1 MRISILGTL
10 EVATADAEPVVVGGF
25 RVRALLAVLAL
36 EAGRIVTSERLIDAL
51 WPDEPP
57 VNAAN
62 ALQTL
67 VRRLRVALRPYEIV
81 QSRPGGYLLA
91 INPAQVDALHFRTL
105 TRAAHSPQDA
115 GPSQALGSPHH
126 ARFPQD
132 ARASRDAGSLGP
144 PRSSPEAGS
153 PREASA
159 AWEAGASGTA
169 MLDEALALWRGAALA
184 DLGGVPYLANVAAG
198 LEEDRL
204 AAVEARAEV
213 RLAAGE
219 PADLAAEVSA
229 HPLRERLCALEMRGL
244 AAAGRQADA
253 LALFER
259 TRGTL
264 ADELGVDPGPE
275 LRAAHLAV
283 VSGDVPVR
291 QAAPKRRDLPK
302 GNVRVPL
309 TTFIGRED
317 ELDLLTAV
325 LGHARMVTIVGPG
338 GAGKTRLAGEAALRM
353 GARFDGTWMVE
364 LAPVT
369 DPAAVPGAVLD
380 ALGLRDDR
388 PGYSRKDPVPGT
400 PHQGPGPLQ
409 QVVEA
414 LGERRVLI
422 VLDNCEHLVDAA
434 ARLADDLLTSC
445 PGVHVLATSREP
457 LGVSGERLVP
467 IPPLEPPPT
476 GVGAARAA
484 EYPSVRLLLDRATA
498 ARPAFA
504 LDEENVAAVVA
515 LCRRLDGMPLAIELA
530 AARLRTMTPR
540 QLADRIDDRFRLL
553 TGGSRTAL
561 PRQQTLRAVV
571 EWSWDLLDE
580 PERELARRFAIFAGG
595 ATLESVEAV
604 CGGTADVLG
613 ALADKSLV
621 QVSPEGRYSML
632 ETIRAYASD
641 RLAEAGEGD
650 TYRRRHVVHLLDL
663 AERAVPELRTGAQI
677 EWIERLSAER
687 DDYAV
692 ALRWALDQR
701 DVELALRLC
710 AALNWYWWMCGY
722 RRDGATWARQVLDL
736 AGDSP
741 PEGLVRVYTAC
752 LFADGVDRFAAIVS
766 DRPAMEALSAHMDEL
781 IEAAE
786 REGPTHPLLLIARA
800 VMAGAS
806 GRDEHAAAL
815 LDRYAASDDLWLAS
829 SAKMMGGPHRS
840 EKALEQAVAGFRK
853 LGERW
858 GLSEALLNLA
868 ALRAERGERA
878 DELIAETVSLTSEWV
893 SPEETISTLTRLAT
907 LRAQSGDLDGAAAD
921 LAKARLGTAGRA
933 AAGITD
939 PARARRGVDEEI
951 SAFTLIQLGLG
962 EAALAYRLGDIEESL
977 AAYRGLFGLL
987 TEAPAIPQLA
997 VAVRTGYG
1005 RALAAGG
1012 DPEAGLEQHR
1022 LALGL
1027 LGATPDLPY
1036 LSVVLAG
1043 CALAELAG
1051 GAPERAAVL
1060 FGASA
1065 AVEPPDIAADTVA
1078 GTVSARAALG
1088 DSRYDGLHGKGA
1100 AMTRQEVY
1108 EMIGSIT

>member
-10 EVATADAEPVVVGGF
+10 EVTGAEPIAVGGF
-25 RVRALLAVLAL
+25 RLRALLAILAL
-36 EAGRIVTSERLIDAL
+36 EAGRTVTSERLIDML
-51 WPDEPP
+51 WPQEPP

-81 QSRPGGYLLA
+81 ESRAGGYVLA
-91 INPAQVDALHFRTL
+91 VDAEEVDALRFRRL
-105 TRAAHSPQDA
+105 TGFAKLDLIGLAK
-115 GPSQALGSPHH
+115 
-126 ARFPQD
+126 
-132 ARASRDAGSLGP
+132 
-144 PRSSPEAGS
+144 
-153 PREASA
+153 
-159 AWEAGASGTA
+159 
-169 MLDEALALWRGAALA
+169 LDEALALWRGPALA
-184 DLGGVPYLANVAAG
+184 GLGAVPYLANVAAG

-204 AAVEARAEV
+204 AAVETRAEA
-213 RLAAGE
+213 RLAAGLA
-219 PADLAAEVSA
+219 ADLGAEVAA

-259 TRGTL
+259 TRRTL

-283 VSGDVPVR
+283 VSGEVPVR
-291 QAAPKRRDLPK
+291 QNPPKGLPK

-317 ELDLLTAV
+317 ELDLLTTV
-325 LGHARMVTIVGPG
+325 LGHARMITIVGPG
-338 GAGKTRLAGEAALRM
+338 GAGKTRLAAEAALRM

-364 LAPVT
+364 LASVT
-369 DPAAVPGAVLD
+369 DPAALPGAVLD

-388 PGYSRKDPVPGT
+388 PGHAHHKPEVTGYPRQGPDTPGT
-400 PHQGPGPLQ
+400 WADGRPGGRRALQ

-422 VLDNCEHLVDAA
+422 VLDNCEHLVDDA
-434 ARLADDLLTSC
+434 ARLADDLLAGC
-445 PGVHVLATSREP
+445 PGLHVLATSREQ
-457 LGVSGERLVP
+457 LGVPGERLTP

-476 GVGAARAA
+476 GVDATRAA

-504 LDEENVAAVVA
+504 LDEGNVAAVVA

-580 PERELARRFAIFAGG
+580 PERELARGFAVFAGG

-604 CGGTADVLG
+604 CGGTAHVLG

-621 QVSPEGRYSML
+621 QVSPAGRYSML
-632 ETIRAYASD
+632 ETIRAYAAD
-641 RLAEAGEGD
+641 RLAESGEMAA
-650 TYRRRHVVHLLDL
+650 YRRRHAVYLLDL
-663 AERAVPELRTGAQI
+663 AERAVPQLRTGAQI

-687 DDYAV
+687 DDCSV
-692 ALRWALDQR
+692 ALRWALDER
-701 DVELALRLC
+701 DVEIALRLC

-722 RRDGATWARQVLDL
+722 RHESASWTGQVLDL
-736 AGDSP
+736 AGDTP
-741 PEGLVRVYTAC
+741 PPGLVRAYVAC
-752 LFADGVDRFAAIVS
+752 LFAGWVSKFATIVNDRAA
-766 DRPAMEALSAHMDEL
+766 MQALSVRMDEL
-781 IEAAE
+781 ITAAE
-786 REGPTHPLLLIARA
+786 REGPVHPLMLISRA
-800 VMAGAS
+800 VMASAAGEDD
-806 GRDEHAAAL
+806 RAAAL
-815 LDRYAASDDLWLAS
+815 LDHFAESDDLWLAS
-829 SAKMMGGPHRS
+829 SARMIGGPHRS
-840 EKALEQAVAGFRK
+840 EERLEQAVAGFRK

-868 ALRAERGERA
+868 ALRAARGA
-878 DELIAETVSLTSEWV
+878 PTDDLIAETQSLTSEWA
-893 SPEETISTLTRLAT
+893 SSEETISTLTRMAT

-921 LAKARLGTAGRA
+921 LA
-933 AAGITD
+933 
-939 PARARRGVDEEI
+939 RARRGVAADRITGRAADETTDRASGGIADRADDRAGADAEI

-962 EAALAYRLGDIEESL
+962 EAALAYRLGDVETSL
-977 AAYRGLFGLL
+977 ATYRDLFPLL
-987 TEAPAIPQLA
+987 AEAPPIPQLA
-997 VAVRTGYG
+997 VAVHAGYG
-1005 RALAAGG
+1005 RALTAGG
-1012 DPEAGLEQHR
+1012 DPAAGLEQHC

-1027 LGATPDLPY
+1027 LGPTPDLPY
-1036 LSVVLAG
+1036 LSIVLAG
-1043 CALAELAG
+1043 CALAELSG
-1051 GAPERAAVL
+1051 GDPDRAAVL

-1065 AVEPPDIAADTVA
+1065 AVEPPDASADTIV
-1078 GTVSARAALG
+1078 GTASAKAALG
-1088 DSRYDGLHGKGA
+1088 DARYDDLYGKGA
-1100 AMTRQEVY
+1100 TMTRQEVY
-1108 EMIGSIT
+1108 EMIGSIA

>member
-10 EVATADAEPVVVGGF
+10 EVTGAEPIAVGGF
-25 RVRALLAVLAL
+25 RLRALLAILAL
-36 EAGRIVTSERLIDAL
+36 EAGRTVTSERLIDML
-51 WPDEPP
+51 WPQEPP
-57 VNAAN
+57 GNAAN

-81 QSRPGGYLLA
+81 ESRAGGYALA
-91 INPAQVDALHFRTL
+91 VDADQVDALRFRRL
-105 TRAAHSPQDA
+105 TGLAKLDLTGLAQ
-115 GPSQALGSPHH
+115 
-126 ARFPQD
+126 
-132 ARASRDAGSLGP
+132 
-144 PRSSPEAGS
+144 
-153 PREASA
+153 
-159 AWEAGASGTA
+159 
-169 MLDEALALWRGAALA
+169 LDEALALWRGPALA
-184 DLGGVPYLANVAAG
+184 GLGAVPHLANVAAG

-204 AAVEARAEV
+204 AAIEARAEA
-213 RLAAGE
+213 RLAAGL
-219 PADLAAEVSA
+219 PADLAAEVAA

-259 TRGTL
+259 IRRTL

-283 VSGDVPVR
+283 VSGEVPVR
-291 QAAPKRRDLPK
+291 QDPPKGLTK

-317 ELDLLTAV
+317 ELDLLTTV

-338 GAGKTRLAGEAALRM
+338 GAGKTRLAAEAALRM
-353 GARFDGTWMVE
+353 GTRFDGAWMVE
-364 LAPVT
+364 LASVA
-369 DPAAVPGAVLD
+369 DPAALPGAVLD

-388 PGYSRKDPVPGT
+388 PGYSHHSPEATGYSR
-400 PHQGPGPLQ
+400 QGPDTPGAWADGRPGGDGGPGGGGRFGGGGPLR

-434 ARLADDLLTSC
+434 ARLADDLLAGC
-445 PGVHVLATSREP
+445 PGLHVLATSREP
-457 LGVSGERLVP
+457 LGVPGERLVP
-467 IPPLEPPPT
+467 IPPLEPPPP
-476 GVGAARAA
+476 GVDATRAA

-504 LDEENVAAVVA
+504 LDAGNVAAVVA

-580 PERELARRFAIFAGG
+580 PERELARGFAVFAGG

-604 CGGTADVLG
+604 CGGTAHVLG

-632 ETIRAYASD
+632 ETIRAYAAD
-641 RLAEAGEGD
+641 RLAETGEMAA
-650 TYRRRHVVHLLDL
+650 YRRRHAVHLLDL
-663 AERAVPELRTGAQI
+663 AERAVPQLRTGAQI

-687 DDYAV
+687 DDCSV
-692 ALRWALDQR
+692 ALRWALDER
-701 DVELALRLC
+701 DVEIALRLC

-722 RRDGATWARQVLDL
+722 RHESANWAGQALDL
-736 AGDSP
+736 AGDTP
-741 PEGLVRVYTAC
+741 PPGLVRAYVAC
-752 LFADGVDRFAAIVS
+752 LFADGVSKFASIVS
-766 DRPAMEALSAHMDEL
+766 DRAAMRDLSVRMNEL
-781 IEAAE
+781 ITAAE
-786 REGPTHPLLLIARA
+786 REGPVHPLLLISRA
-800 VMAGAS
+800 VMASAAGQ
-806 GRDEHAAAL
+806 DEKAAAL
-815 LDRYAASDDLWLAS
+815 LDRLAESDDLWLAS
-829 SAKMMGGPHRS
+829 SARMLGGPHAS
-840 EKALEQAVAGFRK
+840 EERLEQAVAGFRK

-868 ALRAERGERA
+868 ALRAARGEPTE
-878 DELIAETVSLTSEWV
+878 DLIAETQSLTSEWV
-893 SPEETISTLTRLAT
+893 SSEETISTLTRLAT

-921 LAKARLGTAGRA
+921 LAKARRGVTADRITSRAADQITGRAATGAADGTTDRADDGVAGRA
-933 AAGITD
+933 G
-939 PARARRGVDEEI
+939 ARLGLDAEI

-962 EAALAYRLGDIEESL
+962 EATLAYRLGDVEQSL
-977 AAYRGLFGLL
+977 ATYRDLFPLL
-987 TEAPAIPQLA
+987 AEAPAIPQLA
-997 VAVRTGYG
+997 VAVHTGYG
-1005 RALAAGG
+1005 RALTVGG
-1012 DPEAGLEQHR
+1012 DPAAGLEQHR

-1036 LSVVLAG
+1036 LSIVLAG
-1043 CALAELAG
+1043 CALAELSG
-1051 GAPERAAVL
+1051 GDPARAAVL

-1065 AVEPPDIAADTVA
+1065 AVEPPDASADTVA
-1078 GTVSARAALG
+1078 GTASARAALG
-1088 DSRYDGLHGKGA
+1088 DARYDDLYGKGA

>member
-10 EVATADAEPVVVGGF
+10 EVAAADAEPVAVGGF
-25 RVRALLAVLAL
+25 LVRALLAVLAL
-36 EAGRIVTSERLIDAL
+36 EAGRTVTSERLIDAL

-81 QSRPGGYLLA
+81 RSRPGGYLLA
-91 INPAQVDALHFRTL
+91 IDPDQVDALRFRHL
-105 TRAAHSPQDA
+105 TRATS
-115 GPSQALGSPHH
+115 
-126 ARFPQD
+126 
-132 ARASRDAGSLGP
+132 P
-144 PRSSPEAGS
+144 PREESPA
-153 PREASA
+153 
-159 AWEAGASGTA
+159 GTA
-169 MLDEALALWRGAALA
+169 KLDEALALWRGPALA
-184 DLGGVPYLANVAAG
+184 DLGAVPYLANVAAG

-204 AAVEARAEV
+204 ASVEARAEA
-213 RLAAGE
+213 RLAAGQ
-219 PADLAAEVSA
+219 PADLAAEVTA

-388 PGYSRKDPVPGT
+388 PGYSRKEPDLPPMPGT
-400 PHQGPGPLQ
+400 PHRGPAAAGRQGPDVAGGQGAGVAGHPRQGADTQAGRPVGGGPLQ

-434 ARLADDLLTSC
+434 ARLADDLLTGC
-445 PGVHVLATSREP
+445 PGVHVLATGREP
-457 LGVSGERLVP
+457 LGVPGERLAP

-484 EYPSVRLLLDRATA
+484 AYPSVRLLLDRATA

-580 PERELARRFAIFAGG
+580 PERELARRFAVFAGG

-621 QVSPEGRYSML
+621 QVAPEGRYSML

-641 RLAEAGEGD
+641 RLAEAGEAD
-650 TYRRRHVVHLLDL
+650 AYRRRHVVHLLDL
-663 AERAVPELRTGAQI
+663 AERAVPELRTGAQV

-687 DDYAV
+687 DDYSV

-722 RRDGATWARQVLDL
+722 RRDSATWARQVLDL
-736 AGDSP
+736 AGDTP
-741 PEGLVRVYTAC
+741 PKGLVRAYTAC
-752 LFADGVDRFAAIVS
+752 LFADGVDRFAAIVN
-766 DRPAMEALSAHMDEL
+766 DRPAMESLSRQMDEL
-781 IEAAE
+781 IGAAE
-786 REGPTHPLLLIARA
+786 REGPTHPLLLISRA
-800 VMAGAS
+800 VMAGAA
-806 GRDEHAAAL
+806 GLDEHAAEL

-840 EKALEQAVAGFRK
+840 EEALEQAVAGFRK

-893 SPEETISTLTRLAT
+893 SPEETVSTLTRLAT

-933 AAGITD
+933 VGATID
-939 PARARRGVDEEI
+939 PARARFGVNEEI

-977 AAYRGLFGLL
+977 AAYRGLFELL
-987 TEAPAIPQLA
+987 TEAPPIPQLA

-1005 RALAAGG
+1005 RALTAGG
-1012 DPEAGLEQHR
+1012 DPGAGLAQHR
-1022 LALGL
+1022 LALGR
-1027 LGATPDLPY
+1027 LGPTPDLPY

-1043 CALAELAG
+1043 CALAELAS

-1065 AVEPPDIAADTVA
+1065 AVEPPDISADTVA
-1078 GTVSARAALG
+1078 GTVSVKAALG
-1088 DSRYDGLHGKGA
+1088 DSRYDDLYGKGA

>member
-10 EVATADAEPVVVGGF
+10 EVTGAEPIAVGGF
-25 RVRALLAVLAL
+25 RLRALLAILAL
-36 EAGRIVTSERLIDAL
+36 EAGRTVTSERLIDML
-51 WPDEPP
+51 WPQEPP
-57 VNAAN
+57 GNAAN

-81 QSRPGGYLLA
+81 ESRTGGYALA
-91 INPAQVDALHFRTL
+91 VDADLVDALRFRRL
-105 TRAAHSPQDA
+105 T
-115 GPSQALGSPHH
+115 
-126 ARFPQD
+126 
-132 ARASRDAGSLGP
+132 SLAKLDP
-144 PRSSPEAGS
+144 TRLAK
-153 PREASA
+153 
-159 AWEAGASGTA
+159 
-169 MLDEALALWRGAALA
+169 LDEALALWRGPALA
-184 DLGGVPYLANVAAG
+184 GLGAVPYLANVAAG

-204 AAVEARAEV
+204 AAIEARAEA
-213 RLAAGE
+213 RLAAGLV
-219 PADLAAEVSA
+219 ADLATEVAA

-259 TRGTL
+259 TRRTL

-283 VSGDVPVR
+283 VSGEVPVR
-291 QAAPKRRDLPK
+291 QDPPKGLPK

-317 ELDLLTAV
+317 ELDLLTTV
-325 LGHARMVTIVGPG
+325 LGHARMVSIVGPG
-338 GAGKTRLAGEAALRM
+338 GAGKTRLAAEAALRM
-353 GARFDGTWMVE
+353 GTRFDGAWMVE
-364 LAPVT
+364 LASVT
-369 DPAAVPGAVLD
+369 DPTALPGAVLD
-380 ALGLRDDR
+380 ALGLREDR
-388 PGYSRKDPVPGT
+388 PGYSHHRPDMT
-400 PHQGPGPLQ
+400 DYPHQRQDTPGAWADGRPGGDREPGGAGRLGGDGPLQ

-434 ARLADDLLTSC
+434 ARLADDLLAGC
-445 PGVHVLATSREP
+445 PGLHVLATSREP
-457 LGVSGERLVP
+457 LGVPGERLVP
-467 IPPLEPPPT
+467 IPPLEPPPP
-476 GVGAARAA
+476 GVDATRAA

-504 LDEENVAAVVA
+504 LDEGNVAAVVA

-580 PERELARRFAIFAGG
+580 PERELARGFAVFAGG

-604 CGGTADVLG
+604 CGGTAHVLG

-632 ETIRAYASD
+632 ETIRAYAAD
-641 RLAEAGEGD
+641 RLAETGEMAA
-650 TYRRRHVVHLLDL
+650 YRRRHAVHLLDL
-663 AERAVPELRTGAQI
+663 AERAVPQLRTGAQI

-687 DDYAV
+687 DDCSV
-692 ALRWALDQR
+692 ALRWALDER
-701 DVELALRLC
+701 DVEIALRLC

-722 RRDGATWARQVLDL
+722 RHESANWAGQVLDL
-736 AGDSP
+736 AGDTP
-741 PEGLVRVYTAC
+741 PPGLVRAYVAC
-752 LFADGVDRFAAIVS
+752 LFADGVSKFASIVS
-766 DRPAMEALSAHMDEL
+766 DRAAMRVLSVRMNEL
-781 IEAAE
+781 ITAAE
-786 REGPTHPLLLIARA
+786 REGPVHPLLLISRA
-800 VMAGAS
+800 VMASAAGQ
-806 GRDEHAAAL
+806 DERAAAL
-815 LDRYAASDDLWLAS
+815 LDHLAESDDLWLAS
-829 SAKMMGGPHRS
+829 SARMLAGPHAS
-840 EKALEQAVAGFRK
+840 EERLEQAVAGFRK

-868 ALRAERGERA
+868 ALRAARGEPTE
-878 DELIAETVSLTSEWV
+878 DLIAETQSLTSEWV
-893 SPEETISTLTRLAT
+893 SSEETISTLTRLAT

-921 LAKARLGTAGRA
+921 LAKARRGTADRA
-933 AAGITD
+933 DDRAGAD
-939 PARARRGVDEEI
+939 AEI

-962 EAALAYRLGDIEESL
+962 EAALAYRLGDVEQSL
-977 AAYRGLFGLL
+977 ATYRDLFPLL
-987 TEAPAIPQLA
+987 AEAPPIPQLA
-997 VAVRTGYG
+997 VAVHAGYG
-1005 RALAAGG
+1005 RALTAGG
-1012 DPEAGLEQHR
+1012 DPAAGLEQHR

-1027 LGATPDLPY
+1027 LGTTPDLPY
-1036 LSVVLAG
+1036 LSIVLAG
-1043 CALAELAG
+1043 CALAELSG
-1051 GAPERAAVL
+1051 GDPERAAVL

-1065 AVEPPDIAADTVA
+1065 AVEPPDASGDTVA
-1078 GTVSARAALG
+1078 GTASARAALG
-1088 DSRYDGLHGKGA
+1088 DARYDDLYEKGA